1 MKTDLDIPSVE
12 EQRKLNDEINS
23 RLAEKKGKT
32 KQDYVTPMPL
42 IAEIEL
48 RFGLQFV
55 LDLAGTEENKRCEHV
70 ITPEEDSLAVS
81 WEKRMN
87 GILLNDMAWHGMA
100 AGMRPAAWL
109 NPEFRQTAKYM
120 RKAAEEGI
128 VLVSLTL
135 ASVGSAWYRNF
146 VRENALSLITDRITF
161 EGETQGFNRDTMI
174 SLWGMG
180 ITGLGWWDRRVLG
193 EKGGPQ

>member
-1 MKTDLDIPSVE
+1 MISKLEIPSVE
-12 EQRKLNDEINS
+12 EQRRINDEINS
-23 RLAEKKGKT
+23 RIAEKKPKT
-32 KQDYVTPMPL
+32 KQDYVTPMNL

-70 ITPEEDSLAVS
+70 ITPEDDSLLVS
-81 WEKRMN
+81 WEDRMN

-109 NPEFRQTAKYM
+109 NPEFGQTAKYM
-120 RKAAEEGI
+120 RKAADQGI
-128 VLVSLTL
+128 IMVSLTL
-135 ASVGSAWYRNF
+135 ASIGSAWYQNF
-146 VRENALSLITDRITF
+146 VRPNAMSLITDRITF
-161 EGETQGFNRDTMI
+161 DGETQGFNRDTMI

-180 ITGLGWWDRRVLG
+180 LTGLGWWDRRVLG
-193 EKGGPQ
+193 AKP